1 MTGQP
6 RSQES
11 ESTIN
16 LGDYVAIFKRRRPV
30 TFFVTGFLLC
40 LSLAAAVLWPPTF
53 KSTATILIEEQEVP
67 AELVHSTITSY
78 ADQRIEMIKQQVM
91 SRSSLWKVVEQYN
104 LYPEMRRE
112 NPTEEVVKRF
122 IKDIEVEV
130 ISADVIDKRTQHATK
145 ATIAFTVSYNSG
157 TADTAQRVANELTSL
172 FLGENLKSRERQAQE
187 TTTFLRQEAESLA
200 AHIEE
205 VEAKLAKFKQR
216 AAGALPELM
225 PLNLQMMN
233 QSDRELMDL
242 DQQIRSLEER
252 KSYLDG
258 ELATIKPNT
267 PILSVTGER
276 ILDSVE
282 RLRGLRAEY
291 AGVAANLSPDHP
303 DVIKMKQEISALER
317 ETGANPETEEVA
329 KQLID
334 ARARQATLADRL
346 GENHPDVL
354 QTQRTIMALERE
366 LRRIGTGAGNKPT
379 QRPENP
385 AYINI
390 QAQLNSVNSSL
401 QALKTSRTTVKQR
414 LQDYAKR
421 IERTPVLE
429 PDYLTLARDRD
440 TSSQKY
446 QEIRSRLLE
455 AKVSEGLEVQ
465 RKGERFSLIDPPGLP
480 ESPEKPNRK
489 AIVLLGFI
497 LALAGGAGAAA
508 LTEHLDHSIRT
519 PEQLVRVS
527 QAFPLAV
534 IPYMPNRAD
543 LARALARRNRIRLT
557 GLGTVALL
565 LLICHLFWTP
575 LDVVW
580 YATLRRF
587 GIE

>member
-1 MTGQP
+1 MAI
-6 RSQES
+6 SQRDHGPT
-11 ESTIN
+11 STMN
-16 LGDYVAIFKRRRPV
+16 LQEYVAVLQRRS
-30 TFFVTGFLLC
+30 LLVGLAGGLLFC
-40 LSLAAAVLWPPTF
+40 ISLAAATLWPPTF

-91 SRSSLWKVVEQYN
+91 SRASLWKVVEQYN
-104 LYPEMRRE
+104 LYPGMRQE
-112 NPTEEVVKRF
+112 SPTEGVIKRF

-145 ATIAFTVSYNSG
+145 ATIAFTVSYNSS
-157 TADTAQRVANELTSL
+157 TPDTAQRVANELTSL

-187 TTTFLRQEAESLA
+187 TTTFLKQEAESLA

-205 VEAKLAKFKQR
+205 VEAKLSKFKQR

-233 QSDRELMDL
+233 QADRELMDL

-303 DVIKMKQEISALER
+303 DVIKMKQEISALEK
-317 ETGANPETEEVA
+317 ETGANPETQEIA

-354 QTQRTIMALERE
+354 QTQRTIVALERE
-366 LRRIGTGAGNKPT
+366 LRRIGATAANKPM

-421 IERTPVLE
+421 IERTPALE

-440 TSSQKY
+440 TSAQKY
-446 QEIRSRLLE
+446 QDIRSRLLE
-455 AKVSEGLEVQ
+455 AKVSEGLEIQ

-489 AIVLLGFI
+489 AIVILGLI
-497 LALAGGAGAAA
+497 LAMAGGAGAAA
-508 LTEHLDHSIRT
+508 LAEHLDHSIRT
-519 PEQLVRVS
+519 PEQLVRLT

-534 IPYMPNRAD
+534 IPYMPNRED
-543 LARALARRNRIRLT
+543 LTRALKRRRMIRTASVGAL
-557 GLGTVALL
+557 VLL
-565 LLICHLFWTP
+565 LLVSHFFWTP
-575 LDVVW
+575 LDVLW
-580 YATLRRF
+580 YATLKRF
-587 GIE
+587 GVE